1 MAKKWLS
8 QDLVKNV
15 LREKFGFYAAVKA
28 NLEAAGEANAVMVA
42 DAEKR
47 VILEIAKELFG
58 SDAYDI
64 EVDSRKR
71 EVLVWKR
78 SDKE

>member
-8 QDLVKNV
+8 PDLVKNV
-15 LREKFGFYAAVKA
+15 LKERFDFYAAVKA

-42 DAEKR
+42 DAEEK
-47 VILEIAKELFG
+47 VILEIVKELFG
-58 SDAYDI
+58 SDAYGI

-71 EVLVWKR
+71 EILIWKG
-78 SDKE
+78 EV